1 MTPISNTLPVS
12 ALKEALAEVRATL
25 STLVQHQ
32 GEVQHQHT
40 RLLASVESLSQ
51 DGATERTQLA
61 GVQQQLEGWS
71 QRLDALASLLQAQA
85 RPGGVCRRSP
95 SYSLPGVCCSEVS
108 GLGWGAPGG
117 IYRPSDTP
125 SCSNRSTCC
134 SSCSGEASPQTYA
147 TNSMRTIDRATSNPS
162 ASATQAGHSPQ
173 TPWEVANL
181 AVPWEKGLGR
191 SQERVSL

>member
-85 RPGGVCRRSP
+85 PSWWSLSPLAIVLITGCLLLGGIGTWLGSP
-95 SYSLPGVCCSEVS
+95 WGYLQTQRHAQLLEQVDMLLVVQWGGLPADLRHKLDAYYRQSHVQPISERHTS
-108 GLGWGAPGG
+108 GTLSTDAPGS
-117 IYRPSDTP
+117 R
-125 SCSNRSTCC
+125 
-134 SSCSGEASPQTYA
+134 
-147 TNSMRTIDRATSNPS
+147 
-162 ASATQAGHSPQ
+162 
-173 TPWEVANL
+173 
-181 AVPWEKGLGR
+181 
-191 SQERVSL
+191 